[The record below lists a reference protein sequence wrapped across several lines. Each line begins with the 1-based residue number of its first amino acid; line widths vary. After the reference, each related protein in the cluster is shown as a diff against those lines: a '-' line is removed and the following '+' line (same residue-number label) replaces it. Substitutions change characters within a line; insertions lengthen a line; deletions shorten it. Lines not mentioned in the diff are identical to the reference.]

1 VLRSSVPMTR
11 PSLSIFFPAYNDAG
25 TIASMALVA
34 HMTAREITSDYE
46 VIVVDDGSP
55 DHTGALLDEMARS
68 FPWLKVVH
76 HGKNRGYGG
85 ALRTGFE
92 TASKDLVF
100 YTDGDAQYD
109 PREMTRLFEAFTPE
123 VDFVN
128 GLKIERNDPFHRK
141 VIGRL
146 YHWFVKTAFRLRLSD
161 VDCDFRLMRRSVFD
175 KVVLTR
181 SSGVICVELMKKV
194 QDHGFRIAQVP
205 VHHYHRTYGKSQFFN
220 FPRVARTL
228 VDLSRLWW
236 ELVVRKEHLR
246 REAAVV
252 PAGTPKP
259 RAQGGE

>member
-1 VLRSSVPMTR
+1 MTR
-11 PSLSIFFPAYNDAG
+11 GLSIFFPAYNDAG
-25 TIASMALVA
+25 TIASLALIA
-34 HMTAREITSDYE
+34 HMTARQITDDYE

-55 DHTGALLDEMARS
+55 DHTGELLDEMAKS

-76 HGKNRGYGG
+76 HGANRGYGG
-85 ALRTGFE
+85 ALRTGFAAATKE
-92 TASKDLVF
+92 LVF

-109 PREMTRLFEAFTPE
+109 PREMKKLYEAFSPE

-128 GLKIERNDPFHRK
+128 GYKIGRSDPLHRK
-141 VIGRL
+141 IVGKL
-146 YHWFVKTAFRLRLSD
+146 YHSFVRVWFGLRLRD
-161 VDCDFRLMRRSVFD
+161 VDCDFRLMRKSVFD

-228 VDLSRLWW
+228 VDLTRLWW
-236 ELVVRKEHLR
+236 ELVVRKDHLR
-246 REAAVV
+246 
-252 PAGTPKP
+252 PAGAGRPASASKT

>member
-1 VLRSSVPMTR
+1 MSR

-34 HMTAREITSDYE
+34 HMTAREITDDYE
-46 VIVVDDGSP
+46 VIVVDDRSP

-92 TASKDLVF
+92 TASKELVF

-128 GLKIERNDPFHRK
+128 GIKIERNDPFHRK
-141 VIGRL
+141 VIGKA
-146 YHWFVKTAFRLRLSD
+146 YHTFVKTMFRLRLSD
-161 VDCDFRLMRRSVFD
+161 VDCDFRLMRKSVFD

-194 QDHGFRIAQVP
+194 QDHGFRIAQVG
-205 VHHYHRTYGKSQFFN
+205 VHHFHRTYGKSQFFN

-228 VDLSRLWW
+228 VDLTKLWW

-246 REAAVV
+246 PAAAAV

-259 RAQGGE
+259 RAQSGE